1 MKITQHLLL
10 TCIAAAVALPTAAL
24 AAKADRKKPAATAVT
39 FATADKDSDGAVT
52 KDEYVAALK
61 ASLGEE
67 AATTKFGTLDKDH
80 DGKLTKEEYGTD
92 TGTEKKKR
100 RKKAAN

>member
-24 AAKADRKKPAATAVT
+24 AAKADRKKPAATVT
-39 FATADKDSDGAVT
+39 FATADKDSDGSVS
-52 KDEYVAALK
+52 KSEYVAALK

-67 AATTKFGTLDKDH
+67 AAATKFGTLDKDH

-100 RKKAAN
+100 RKKNAN